1 MPRRL
6 VSGAATAHEGLAGSV
21 LPTWQATG
29 LSLAVIVR
37 DVLNGSGV
45 LAFGVIAVGLI
56 WTLHRLHAHAPRS
69 KSTADLIASVP
80 GAAPARIVGLVQY
93 AAYVLMGAY
102 TAKSIGL
109 LALSWTTDPIATAA
123 GWWWPA
129 TSVAAAVVAA
139 VLVAAVPTR
148 RLAPVVTAL
157 AGFGLLVFF
166 YVALAVLARVASG
179 TAPIVMPVQ
188 VGTTAAPS
196 EWGPAVLV
204 ISLAVAVPGF
214 EIPTAANDRLRS
226 VARPLGWTLAFVVVC
241 AATAWAAV
249 NLATAGDF
257 HYDAADLIV
266 IASEMFGESASLWL
280 LAASGA
286 TATAIMLVLLW
297 GATRVVHDRI
307 GRGGLVSA
315 VTATAIALLAVVM
328 CRGWG
333 EVPAKL
339 WGVAGILLIVVY
351 LAAAHANSRLD
362 QDNTAAWGV
371 FVLIGLAL
379 AAAVVAVLS
388 GEGAGGGLWPVAI
401 AAAIVGGAVAISRVN
416 TRGVPG

>member
-6 VSGAATAHEGLAGSV
+6 VSGAAVADEGFEGSV

-37 DVLNGSGV
+37 GVLNGSGV
-45 LAFGVIAVGLI
+45 LAFGVIAVVVI

-80 GAAPARIVGLVQY
+80 GAAPARVVGLIQY

-102 TAKSIGL
+102 TATSIGL
-109 LALSWTTDPIATAA
+109 LALSWSTDPIATAA

-139 VLVAAVPTR
+139 MLVAALPTR
-148 RLAPVVTAL
+148 LLAPVVTAL

-179 TAPIVMPVQ
+179 TAPIAMPMQ
-188 VGTTAAPS
+188 VGAIAAPS

-204 ISLAVAVPGF
+204 VSLAVAVPGF
-214 EIPTAANDRLRS
+214 EIPTTANDRLRS
-226 VARPLGWTLAFVVVC
+226 VARSLGWALAFTVVG

-249 NLATAGDF
+249 NLATSGDF

-286 TATAIMLVLLW
+286 TATAVMLVLLW
-297 GATRVVHDRI
+297 GATRVAHDRI
-307 GRGGLVSA
+307 GRGGFVLA
-315 VTATAIALLAVVM
+315 VTAAAIALFAVVM

-351 LAAAHANSRLD
+351 LGAAHANSRLD
-362 QDNTAAWGV
+362 QDNTAAWGA
-371 FVLIGLAL
+371 FVLMGFAL
-379 AAAVVAVLS
+379 AAAVVAMLS

-401 AAAIVGGAVAISRVN
+401 AAAIVGVAVAISRVN